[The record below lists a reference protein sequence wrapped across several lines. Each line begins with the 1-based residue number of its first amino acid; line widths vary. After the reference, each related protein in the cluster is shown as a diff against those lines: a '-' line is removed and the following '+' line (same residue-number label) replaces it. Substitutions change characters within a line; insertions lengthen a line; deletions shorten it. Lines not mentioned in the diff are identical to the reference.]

1 MLTRYKRMNGDG
13 IGRMPEQDRPASGS
27 SLFGSDNPYV
37 RFLLDNRNRAFYLKP
52 YKGNSGDLLIWLGT
66 ERLFEDFAIPRTV
79 DPRKADIILIPGGN
93 QTMWQTNVNVWKDV
107 WLRYPNKDFAVGPTT
122 VQLGVTSWQDDI
134 KRYNARIT
142 AIFARDPDSH
152 ANLQTCG
159 LEESIRIGLSHDP
172 ALYLRDS
179 RWIRDHREAA
189 TNEFVLA
196 TFRDDL
202 EGARKPGGRLRKWV
216 RPFVPRGL
224 RRMDGYW
231 RGASRRKKLL
241 QVALHTRSRLPLK
254 QCDVSKYPLE
264 YCVEIV
270 RSAAEVHTDRL
281 HVMLLAVMLGKP
293 TVAYSTAY
301 GKLESV
307 YEHSVKDWA
316 HVEFAAGTQ
325 VSPPRERT

>member
-1 MLTRYKRMNGDG
+1 MNPDEIRHTLTEHCR
-13 IGRMPEQDRPASGS
+13 ASHA
-27 SLFGSDNPYV
+27 SLFGSDDPYV

-52 YKGNSGDLLIWLGT
+52 WSGNSGDVLIWLGT
-66 ERLFEDFAIPRTV
+66 ERLFEDLRIPRTV

-93 QTMWQTNVNVWKDV
+93 QTMWQVNVDV
-107 WLRYPNKDFAVGPTT
+107 WKEVWSRYPDKDFAVGPIT
-122 VQLGVTSWQDDI
+122 VQLGVTSWQEDI
-134 KRYNARIT
+134 KRPNARVT
-142 AIFARDPDSH
+142 AIFARDPSSY

-159 LEESIRIGLSHDP
+159 LDASIRIGLSHDP

-179 RWIRDHREAA
+179 QWIRDHREAA

-196 TFRDDL
+196 AFRDDL

-216 RPFVPRGL
+216 RPFVPHGL
-224 RRMDGYW
+224 RRMDRYW

-241 QVALHTRSRLPLK
+241 QAALHTQSTLPLK
-254 QCDVSKYPLE
+254 RCDVSKHPLE
-264 YCVEIV
+264 YCIEIV

-281 HVMLLAVMLGKP
+281 HVMLLAAMLGKP
-293 TVAYSTAY
+293 TIAYSTTY

-307 YEHSVKDWA
+307 YAHSVKDWA

-325 VSPPRERT
+325 LSPCRECM